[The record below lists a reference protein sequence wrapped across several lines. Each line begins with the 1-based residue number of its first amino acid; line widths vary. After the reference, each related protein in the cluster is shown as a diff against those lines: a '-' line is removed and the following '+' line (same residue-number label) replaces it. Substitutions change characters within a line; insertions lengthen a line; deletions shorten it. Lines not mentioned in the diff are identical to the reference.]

1 MIKVEDWI
9 TEDIKRL
16 RKIPQ
21 KSPDEHAYLKLLV
34 QYNVMVQ
41 QFNAKIQKVK
51 K

>member
-1 MIKVEDWI
+1 MITVEGWI
-9 TEDIKRL
+9 LDDIKRI

-21 KSPDEHAYLKLLV
+21 KTQDEHAYLKLLV

-51 K
+51 